1 MSGDT
6 RDPDGDG
13 EVAATPGEVRDAEV
27 AAGVE
32 VAADA
37 ESAGGAEVAAGA
49 DGGVAAGSE
58 RGRVRRVDDRL
69 GLAIERVGL
78 SGRTLVT
85 YARDH
90 VTVRTPSRPDFR
102 DGNTIDLLV
111 PPTPRELPGWID
123 RFRDTIAVMGAR
135 HVQLRWETPL
145 PPTAPASDGTASDA
159 TPSDG
164 TASRATAAGATA
176 DPELVAALGELGF
189 ELGSV
194 TMLLL
199 EGLPPLAREPAV
211 ELIPIE
217 APSAIPGG
225 AVDRR
230 WHAATVLYRYFEG
243 QNPDDWRDWNQDFT
257 DWSVDVQRELATAE
271 RAQVWIA
278 ARHGGPVARL
288 TVVHDRQGLA
298 AVQDVVV
305 HPVHRRAGIAS
316 ALTHRAITHHLETHP
331 GSRVG
336 IGADPGSPAE
346 HLYRRLGFRP
356 HATLWSALRV
366 PDA

>member
-1 MSGDT
+1 LSDDA
-6 RDPDGDG
+6 RDPGDDAEVAAG
-13 EVAATPGEVRDAEV
+13 AEAARDAEVAATPGEVRDAEV
-27 AAGVE
+27 AP
-32 VAADA
+32 
-37 ESAGGAEVAAGA
+37 GA
-49 DGGVAAGSE
+49 DEGVAAAAE
-58 RGRVRRVDDRL
+58 RRSVRRVDDRL

-145 PPTAPASDGTASDA
+145 APTAPASE
-159 TPSDG
+159 
-164 TASRATAAGATA
+164 ATA

-189 ELGSV
+189 ELGSA

-199 EGLPPLAREPAV
+199 EALPPLAREPAV

-217 APSAIPGG
+217 APSVIPGG

-230 WHAATVLYRYFEG
+230 WHAATVLYRYVEG

-346 HLYRRLGFRP
+346 HRYRRLGFRP

-366 PDA
+366 PPA